1 MMPAPAWP
9 PAPCPGAGRRLWG
22 AVHALH
28 SRGSGHASGSG
39 EQPDEG
45 HDFVE
50 VFAGAAAI
58 SRGFRSCGLRGATLD
73 LRIDPAHNILTPQGF
88 VVLLTQLLRLRPGGG
103 SFGPPPPCS
112 TWVFMSRGSTGRS
125 VEVPEGNWR
134 NPYILAQ
141 DALVDR
147 LALALHVAHAVGAYW
162 VVEQPM
168 SSLMW
173 EYPSMRAALDQCGAV
188 RVQLDM
194 GAYGAPSRKPTTL
207 WGTGPYLAQL
217 QRTCSSAELEALAAH
232 GIQTTRASV
241 APDGTRRCSGTS
253 ELKGTQEYPPGF
265 GDAHALAYVSMG
277 TQARRSHAPEG
288 ARLDVQALQQL
299 LPWDTRQLLREAW
312 FLQDFC
318 PAGQPWH
325 SAPAREDLTRGR
337 AGRRARPSPP
347 RRSRSRSLGALE

>member
-1 MMPAPAWP
+1 
-9 PAPCPGAGRRLWG
+9 
-22 AVHALH
+22 
-28 SRGSGHASGSG
+28 
-39 EQPDEG
+39 
-45 HDFVE
+45 
-50 VFAGAAAI
+50 
-58 SRGFRSCGLRGATLD
+58 
-73 LRIDPAHNILTPQGF
+73 
-88 VVLLTQLLRLRPGGG
+88 
-103 SFGPPPPCS
+103 
-112 TWVFMSRGSTGRS
+112 MSRGSTGRS
-125 VEVPEGNWR
+125 IEVPQGNWR

-173 EYPSMRAALDQCGAV
+173 EYPSMRAALDQCRAV

-299 LPWDTRQLLREAW
+299 LPWDTRQLLRAAW

-347 RRSRSRSLGALE
+347 RRSRSRSLGELD